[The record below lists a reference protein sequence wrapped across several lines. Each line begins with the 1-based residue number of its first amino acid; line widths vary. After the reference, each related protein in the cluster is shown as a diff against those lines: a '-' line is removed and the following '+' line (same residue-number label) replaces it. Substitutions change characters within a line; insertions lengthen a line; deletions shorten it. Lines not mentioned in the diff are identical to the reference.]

1 MKFFLIIL
9 IFCINFSF
17 AYSIEIKIIHKI
29 QNEIITNIDIKNE
42 FKYLLALNNE
52 LKELDKEKILV
63 ISSSSIIREKIKK
76 TELLKNFKEIKVDN
90 NYLDTLIKNTYER
103 LGLKSKEEF
112 ILYLKDYELTLK
124 SVEGKL
130 TIDAL
135 WNQLIYDK
143 YNSQITVDE
152 KRIKNQIKNAEK
164 KIMKEYQLSE
174 IIFEV
179 KNKDDF
185 KKKYQIVADSINEI
199 GFNNTASIYSIS
211 ETSKI
216 GGEIGWVKENIL
228 NDNIKK
234 NISNLSK
241 GEFSKPIILSNGVL
255 ILKIIDIK
263 KTEVLLDYESE
274 LKKITTYEKSRQLN
288 QYSKIYFN
296 KVKKKLILDE

>member
-29 QNEIITNIDIKNE
+29 QNEIITNVDIKNE
-42 FKYLLALNNE
+42 FKYLLALNNK
-52 LKELDKEKILV
+52 LKELNKEKIFV
-63 ISSSSIIREKIKK
+63 ISSSSIIREKIKNI
-76 TELLKNFKEIKVDN
+76 ELLKNFKEIKVDN

-103 LGLKSKEEF
+103 LGLKSEEEF
-112 ILYLKDYELTLK
+112 ILYLENYELTLK
-124 SVEGKL
+124 DIKKKL

-135 WNQLIYDK
+135 WNQLIYEK
-143 YNSQITVDE
+143 YNSQITIDE
-152 KRIKNQIKNAEK
+152 KRIKNQIKNTEK
-164 KIMKEYQLSE
+164 KMMKEYKLSE

-179 KNKDDF
+179 ENKDDI
-185 KKKYQIVADSINEI
+185 KEKYQIMTDSINEI

-211 ETSKI
+211 DTSKV
-216 GGEIGWVKENIL
+216 GGEIGWVKENML

-234 NISNLSK
+234 NISSLSK
-241 GEFSKPIILSNGVL
+241 GKFSKPIILSNGVL

-263 KTEVLLDYESE
+263 KSEVFLDYESE
-274 LKKITTYEKSRQLN
+274 LKKITKYEKSRQLN

-296 KVKKKLILDE
+296 KVKKNLMLDE

>member
-29 QNEIITNIDIKNE
+29 QNEIITNVDIKNE

-179 KNKDDF
+179 KNKDDI

>member
-29 QNEIITNIDIKNE
+29 QNEIITNVDIKNE
-42 FKYLLALNNE
+42 FKYLLALNNK
-52 LKELDKEKILV
+52 LKELNKEKIFV
-63 ISSSSIIREKIKK
+63 ISSSSIIREKIKNI
-76 TELLKNFKEIKVDN
+76 ELLKNFKEIKVDN

-103 LGLKSKEEF
+103 LGLKSEEEF
-112 ILYLKDYELTLK
+112 ILYLENYELTLK
-124 SVEGKL
+124 DIKKKL

-135 WNQLIYDK
+135 WNQLIYEK
-143 YNSQITVDE
+143 YNSQITIDE
-152 KRIKNQIKNAEK
+152 KRIKNQIKNTEK
-164 KIMKEYQLSE
+164 KMMKEYKLSE

-179 KNKDDF
+179 ENKDDI
-185 KKKYQIVADSINEI
+185 KEKYQIMTDSINEI

-211 ETSKI
+211 DTSKV
-216 GGEIGWVKENIL
+216 GGEIGWVKENML

-234 NISNLSK
+234 NISSLSK
-241 GEFSKPIILSNGVL
+241 GKFSKPIILSNGVL

-263 KTEVLLDYESE
+263 KSEVLLDYESE
-274 LKKITTYEKSRQLN
+274 LKKITKYEKSRQLN

-296 KVKKKLILDE
+296 KVKKNLMLDE

>member
-9 IFCINFSF
+9 IFCINVSF
-17 AYSIEIKIIHKI
+17 AYSFEVKIIHKI
-29 QNEIITNIDIKNE
+29 QNEIITNVDIKNE

-52 LKELDKEKILV
+52 LKELNKEKILV
-63 ISSSSIIREKIKK
+63 ISTSSIIREKIKK

-103 LGLKSKEEF
+103 LGLISKEEF
-112 ILYLKDYELTLK
+112 ILYLKGYELTLK

-135 WNQLIYDK
+135 WNQLIYEK
-143 YNSQITVDE
+143 YNSQITIDE
-152 KRIKNQIKNAEK
+152 KKIKNQIKNAEK
-164 KIMKEYQLSE
+164 KMMKEYQLSE

-179 KNKDDF
+179 ENKDDI

-216 GGEIGWVKENIL
+216 GGEIGWVKENML

-241 GEFSKPIILSNGVL
+241 GKFSKPIILSNGVL

-263 KTEVLLDYESE
+263 KSEVLLDYESE